1 MFYLKDPLCFKESI
15 LISLEVV
22 SENNYLPVKNFAQSI
37 PSVVKDGRFDTP
49 QELEECIVSCINE
62 FKKTK
67 TYIWL
72 REDFKNILI
81 DVEGQLNKKV
91 SLN

>member
-1 MFYLKDPLCFKESI
+1 MFYLKDPICFKESI

-22 SENNYLPVKNFAQSI
+22 SDNNYMPVKSFAQSI
-37 PSVVKDGRFDTP
+37 PSILKDSRFDTSP
-49 QELEECIVSCINE
+49 ELEECIVSCINE

-81 DVEGQLNKKV
+81 DVEEQLNKKD
-91 SLN
+91 L